1 MAQKRSYKQPA
12 TTKVVESLAVADDL
26 PEVSEVVEV
35 VAETAKAYT
44 YTAKDGDNW
53 QTIARMFKPDEFTR
67 NEYAQMLFNL
77 NGRVNVRAGLLVQL
91 V

>member
-1 MAQKRSYKQPA
+1 MAQKRTSKQFTPA
-12 TTKVVESLAVADDL
+12 QVVEAVAVADDL
-26 PEVSEVVEV
+26 LEVSEVVEV
-35 VAETAKAYT
+35 VTETAKAYT

-67 NEYAQMLFNL
+67 NEYAKMLFEL
-77 NGRVNVRAGLLVQL
+77 NNRANIRAGLLVCL

>member
-1 MAQKRSYKQPA
+1 MAQKRTSKQFTPA
-12 TTKVVESLAVADDL
+12 QVVEAVAVADDL
-26 PEVSEVVEV
+26 PEWSEPVLVR
-35 VAETAKAYT
+35 KPMT

-67 NEYAQMLFNL
+67 NEYAKMLFEL
-77 NGRVNVRAGLLVQL
+77 NNRANIRAGLLVCL

>member
-1 MAQKRSYKQPA
+1 MAQKRSNKQPA
-12 TTKVVESLAVADDL
+12 TTTVVEALAVADDL
-26 PEVSEVVEV
+26 PEVSEVV
-35 VAETAKAYT
+35 KGYN

-67 NEYAQMLFNL
+67 NEYAQILFDL
-77 NGRVNVRAGLLVQL
+77 NGRANVRAGLLVQL

>member
-1 MAQKRSYKQPA
+1 MAQKKTYKQPA
-12 TTKVVESLAVADDL
+12 ITQVVEAVA
-26 PEVSEVVEV
+26 
-35 VAETAKAYT
+35 VAEDWLEPSEMTVVRKPMT

-67 NEYAQMLFNL
+67 NEYAKMLFDL
-77 NGRVNVRAGLLVQL
+77 NNRANIRAGLLVCL